1 MALTV
6 YDKVQWHIQAENTPE
21 NIPEDKVAAPIA
33 FFLQWSY
40 ENHFLHPNI
49 MEIIDSYL
57 ERQSSINFKDLLL
70 IDLDGILSSEELSSK
85 GKRFMNAY
93 YRDERSK
100 FAQTFSSYLKD
111 YDNFI
116 KNYYGDNY
124 NIDYYNYEYT
134 PENYLEIKKMIDKRY
149 EQYLSFSDKN

>member
-6 YDKVQWHIQAENTPE
+6 YDKVEWHIQAENTPE

-40 ENHFLHPNI
+40 ENHFLHPDI

-134 PENYLEIKKMIDKRY
+134 SENYLEIKKMIDKRY

>member
-1 MALTV
+1 
-6 YDKVQWHIQAENTPE
+6 
-21 NIPEDKVAAPIA
+21 
-33 FFLQWSY
+33 
-40 ENHFLHPNI
+40 
-49 MEIIDSYL
+49 
-57 ERQSSINFKDLLL
+57 
-70 IDLDGILSSEELSSK
+70 
-85 GKRFMNAY
+85 MNAY
-93 YRDERSK
+93 YRDERGK